1 MIHNLFPASLV
12 KVSQCEVY
20 ATSAC
25 MGLETG
31 DMKHLGLLS

>member
-1 MIHNLFPASLV
+1 MIHNLFLASLV
-12 KVSQCEVY
+12 NVSQCEVY

-25 MGLETG
+25 MGLETA

>member
-20 ATSAC
+20 TTSAC

-31 DMKHLGLLS
+31 DM